1 MIQKIVTLKFNEAEK
16 YLEVFQTLDTSISM
30 DVQRVKNELI
40 EEILE
45 SDNPSE
51 IAEQIKNIF
60 EKNNLPLT

>member
-1 MIQKIVTLKFNEAEK
+1 MIQKIVTLKFNEAKK
-16 YLEVFQTLDTSISM
+16 YLEVFETLDASISM
-30 DVQRVKNELI
+30 DVQRIKNELI

-51 IAEQIKNIF
+51 VAEQIKNIF